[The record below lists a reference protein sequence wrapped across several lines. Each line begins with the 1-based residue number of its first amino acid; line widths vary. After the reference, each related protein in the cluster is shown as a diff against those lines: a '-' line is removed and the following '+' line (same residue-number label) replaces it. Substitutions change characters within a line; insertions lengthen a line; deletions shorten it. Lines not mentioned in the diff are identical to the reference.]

1 MSRRQPLITKKAAWW
16 NPRSRLNGPSPTSV
30 SDQARR
36 CPAVTLRRACP
47 FLSESDGLIA
57 CICPVVKGQAPT
69 HALQQKCILGPLLAS
84 DMKEVRKPSG
94 PAPGLDRRSSYTRA
108 CDRLVSFRQ
117 RRVVDVPMVAA
128 GVVGRVIRLIKRGT
142 GAEAF
147 DEVRIGQREGG

>member
-1 MSRRQPLITKKAAWW
+1 VWLKTTACH
-16 NPRSRLNGPSPTSV
+16 V
-30 SDQARR
+30 
-36 CPAVTLRRACP
+36 AVASIGTQLRRVCCVR
-47 FLSESDGLIA
+47 LSLNFRHDVA
-57 CICPVVKGQAPT
+57 
-69 HALQQKCILGPLLAS
+69 AS
-84 DMKEVRKPSG
+84 QMSKWANRRLMHCNKNAYWGRCLRPGVEEVRKPSD
-94 PAPGLDRRSSYTRA
+94 PTPGLDRRSSYTRA

>member
-1 MSRRQPLITKKAAWW
+1 MPRADSATASVQLYRHVGFTPDCGRIAARQRTDA
-16 NPRSRLNGPSPTSV
+16 S
-30 SDQARR
+30 
-36 CPAVTLRRACP
+36 
-47 FLSESDGLIA
+47 
-57 CICPVVKGQAPT
+57 GQAPT

-94 PAPGLDRRSSYTRA
+94 PTPGLDRRSSYTRA

-142 GAEAF
+142 GA
-147 DEVRIGQREGG
+147 GTPTQRSIPPVSFQTFFTPSHHSRPPHRKCMYSFLV